1 MPTPSP
7 LAMSA
12 TLMENPFVTRPQP
25 VSLLV
30 TIPSLRPLDLQL
42 MEMVL
47 ISTVRSPPAQVALAN
62 IYIVYYTK
70 DEIEYARSLHE
81 RIRREFPELRIYQ
94 FWEKPVGPHPIPMFE
109 VNVFTPHQ
117 TGAFF
122 SFLAVH
128 RGPLSWVKLPYLKPK
143 LNASVPAS

>member
-1 MPTPSP
+1 
-7 LAMSA
+7 
-12 TLMENPFVTRPQP
+12 
-25 VSLLV
+25 
-30 TIPSLRPLDLQL
+30 

-47 ISTVRSPPAQVALAN
+47 ISTVRSPPARVALAN
-62 IYIVYYTK
+62 VYIVYYTQ
-70 DEIEYARSLHE
+70 DEIDYARSLHE
-81 RIRREFPELRIYQ
+81 RIRREFPELRIYR

-128 RGPLSWVKLPYLKPK
+128 RGPLSWVKLPYLKLK

>member
-1 MPTPSP
+1 
-7 LAMSA
+7 
-12 TLMENPFVTRPQP
+12 
-25 VSLLV
+25 
-30 TIPSLRPLDLQL
+30 
-42 MEMVL
+42 MEMAL
-47 ISTVRSPPAQVALAN
+47 IFTVRFPPGQVALAN
-62 IYIVYYTK
+62 IYIVYYTQ

-128 RGPLSWVKLPYLKPK
+128 RGPLSLVKLPYLKPK
-143 LNASVPAS
+143 LNASVSAS

>member
-1 MPTPSP
+1 
-7 LAMSA
+7 MSA

-25 VSLLV
+25 ASLLP
-30 TIPSLRPLDLQL
+30 TIPSLRLLDLQL
-42 MEMVL
+42 MEMAL

-62 IYIVYYTK
+62 IYIVYYTE
-70 DEIEYARSLHE
+70 DNIEYACSLHE

-94 FWEKPVGPHPIPMFE
+94 FWDKPVGPHPTPMFE

-117 TGAFF
+117 TGALF

-128 RGPLSWVKLPYLKPK
+128 RGPLSWVKLPYLKHK
-143 LNASVPAS
+143 LNASVSAS